1 MGKDLNMKVFMTGWK
16 QPRHALLRR
25 SPTKGGHA

>member
-16 QPRHALLRR
+16 QPRHALLRS
-25 SPTKGGHA
+25 SPTERRYA